1 MSPGVPDTQWD
12 TGLMTSA
19 RDCPGATGD
28 PSRKA
33 TSSRSTASSRG
44 TGRWGEGSKSISVEE
59 MAVITA
65 TGAEYLVPPQ
75 QELVLIR
82 SR

>member
-1 MSPGVPDTQWD
+1 
-12 TGLMTSA
+12 
-19 RDCPGATGD
+19 
-28 PSRKA
+28 
-33 TSSRSTASSRG
+33 
-44 TGRWGEGSKSISVEE
+44 